1 MRMLSWSPLL
11 CWRWMPLAGLDK
23 YRCTPGKRGHRNSA
37 SSPTPRLR
45 MLQQSRTPW
54 KPVSIALVLVLA
66 IVLISLALVMIDVMK
81 LTESLL

>member
-1 MRMLSWSPLL
+1 
-11 CWRWMPLAGLDK
+11 
-23 YRCTPGKRGHRNSA
+23 
-37 SSPTPRLR
+37 